1 MSIKKKV
8 EYVKF
13 RSTTDDR
20 GHTFTLPKCPTCGSW
35 PTYNVNPCP
44 YCAQQLEYPDG
55 VEVEEYEVIGEAE

>member
-1 MSIKKKV
+1 MKRKV
-8 EYVKF
+8 EYVKD
-13 RSTTDDR
+13 TVQTPDDR
-20 GHTFTLPKCPTCGSW
+20 GRTFTLPKCPTCGSW